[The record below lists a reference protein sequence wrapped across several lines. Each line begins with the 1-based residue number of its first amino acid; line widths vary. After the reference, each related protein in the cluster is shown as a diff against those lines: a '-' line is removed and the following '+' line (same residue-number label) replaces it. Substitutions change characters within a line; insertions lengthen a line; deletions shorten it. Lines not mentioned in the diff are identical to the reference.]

1 MTNSDYLLNLNTE
14 QSISYADSYGRFQTQ
29 LPLLFSYPTQSGSL
43 NPNDLYSDNSE
54 QYLAYPA
61 GVHQTTVTTSQLDR
75 YGSITLTT
83 SGSISFYVQS
93 MEYAGDSNPAYIA
106 GPYIVSGEGGLDDL
120 FIATYYDDT
129 PQNPFANSFSIT
141 TPGTYSV
148 VFPSPLVS
156 RAFTITHSGSS
167 TYSISQILPRKII
180 QKYDIEV
187 NSIKAYHV
195 SSTLID
201 TIALQVSDSIVVGSG
216 LIGEKSIDGGKIID
230 GTISG
235 VLIANGTVT
244 SNKVQAGTISG
255 VLIAGSTITGD
266 KIVAATIS
274 GSLITAGTITADR
287 IASSTLTA
295 SQIADGTITGQKI
308 VAGTVSGVL
317 IADNTISASNIQAN
331 TITGDKIAAATISG
345 SLITAGTITS
355 TQIAVS
361 GITAG
366 SLAANSITADN
377 ITTRTITADK
387 IVLSGV
393 TADLLGPEAVT
404 SAALASGAV
413 ISGKLAVGA
422 VQTNNLAAGSVT
434 AYAIAANTITGDRI
448 AANTIS
454 GALITTGTIT
464 ADNIATSTLTAA
476 QIADG
481 TITGQK
487 IVAGTVSGVLIT
499 DGTISATKIQANT
512 ITGDKI
518 AARTIS
524 GVLLTI
530 SGIKAENIEAGAIT
544 SDKISV
550 TNLQA
555 VSANTGSLTVN
566 GTITAGQTKINT
578 YGMSV
583 GSLADPLTQAALP
596 SLNSNV
602 LTIVASGTS
611 GDLQGIAMF
620 NIAQST
626 TTPLASINLDG
637 TSTLEI
643 ANNLSDNTAAV
654 HVNFKESYTGQFRI
668 YNGNFDM
675 RRTPG
680 TPPNIPTGSIRGYD
694 SDQTTLYELSSDRI
708 SLNSTAGVGIF
719 NVEANTGAVT
729 ITGDVAVN
737 TNKFK
742 VTASTGNTSVAG
754 TLGVTSDLAVNTNKF
769 NVTAS
774 TGDTSVAGILG
785 VTGDLAIN
793 TNKVS
798 ITASNGNTDI
808 RGNVT
813 VSGSISHRDAGILS
827 RSAGQTVNAG
837 TSARVQL
844 NVAGTGNILGNAT
857 TYEITVTNAGLYI
870 VNAAL
875 GSTTTNLPWNVRQN
889 ATSFTTGTQV
899 LPGLTFNDGRQ
910 LNTTIFYLS
919 ANDTVGLFVNNTGG
933 SSASVTGALRVVRL
947 T

>member
-1 MTNSDYLLNLNTE
+1 MTIDSNYLLNLNPDRA
-14 QSISYADSYGRFQTQ
+14 ISYADSHSRFETQ
-29 LPLLFSYPTQSGSL
+29 LPLLLSYPVLSGSRD
-43 NPNDLYSDNSE
+43 PHDLYPDDLE
-54 QYLAYPA
+54 LYLMYPS
-61 GVHQTTVTTSQLDR
+61 GVHQTTVAANQVDR

-93 MEYAGDSNPAYIA
+93 MEYVGDSNPAYIA
-106 GPYIVSGEGGLDDL
+106 GPYVVSGEGGSDDL
-120 FIATYYDDT
+120 FIASYYDDT
-129 PQNPFANSFSIT
+129 PQDPFTNSFSIT

-148 VFPSPLVS
+148 VFPNPLVS
-156 RAFTITHSGSS
+156 RAFTITHSGSNN
-167 TYSISQILPRKII
+167 YRISQILPRKLV

-216 LIGEKSIDGGKIID
+216 LIGEKSIDGAKIVD

-244 SNKVQAGTISG
+244 GNKVQAGTISG
-255 VLIAGSTITGD
+255 VLIAGATITGD
-266 KIVAATIS
+266 NIQAATIS
-274 GSLITAGTITADR
+274 GSLISAGTITFDK
-287 IASSTLTA
+287 IASKTLTA
-295 SQIADGTITGQKI
+295 SQIADATITGSNI

-317 IADNTISASNIQAN
+317 ITDNAVSASKIQAN
-331 TITGDKIAAATISG
+331 TITGDKIVAGTISG
-345 SLITAGTITS
+345 VLIAAGT
-355 TQIAVS
+355 
-361 GITAG
+361 
-366 SLAANSITADN
+366 ITADN

-387 IVLSGV
+387 IVLSGI
-393 TADLLGPEAVT
+393 TADLLGAEAVT
-404 SAALASGAV
+404 AAALASGAV

-620 NIAQST
+620 NVAQST

-808 RGNVT
+808 RGNLT
-813 VSGSISHRDAGILS
+813 VSGSISHRDIGVLARTTNQS
-827 RSAGQTVNAG
+827 VNAG
-837 TSARVQL
+837 TSAQMQL
-844 NVAGTGNILGNAT
+844 NTAGTGNITGNTT
-857 TYEITVTNAGLYI
+857 TYNVTVQSTGFFF
-870 VNAAL
+870 VNASVSSA
-875 GSTTTNLPWNVRQN
+875 TTNLPWRVNQN
-889 ATSFTTGTQV
+889 ATSYTTGTTV
-899 LPGLTFNDGRQ
+899 VTNLTFNGDGREVGTR
-910 LNTTIFYLS
+910 LVYLT
-919 ANDTVGLFVNNTGG
+919 AGDTLGLYINNT
-933 SSASVTGALRVVRL
+933 SAGAVNFTGTLRVARV

>member
-1 MTNSDYLLNLNTE
+1 MEGQMTNSDYLLNLNTE

-244 SNKVQAGTISG
+244 GNNVQAGTISG

-274 GSLITAGTITADR
+274 GSLITAGT
-287 IASSTLTA
+287 L
-295 SQIADGTITGQKI
+295 
-308 VAGTVSGVL
+308 
-317 IADNTISASNIQAN
+317 
-331 TITGDKIAAATISG
+331 
-345 SLITAGTITS
+345 
-355 TQIAVS
+355 
-361 GITAG
+361 
-366 SLAANSITADN
+366 
-377 ITTRTITADK
+377 TADK
-387 IVLSGV
+387 I
-393 TADLLGPEAVT
+393 
-404 SAALASGAV
+404 AS
-413 ISGKLAVGA
+413 
-422 VQTNNLAAGSVT
+422 N
-434 AYAIAANTITGDRI
+434 
-448 AANTIS
+448 
-454 GALITTGTIT
+454 
-464 ADNIATSTLTAA
+464 TLTAA

-481 TITGQK
+481 TITGAK

-499 DGTISATKIQANT
+499 DNAISASKIQANT

-518 AARTIS
+518 AANTIS
-524 GVLLTI
+524 GSLITAATI
-530 SGIKAENIEAGAIT
+530 SGSLIA
-544 SDKISV
+544 
-550 TNLQA
+550 
-555 VSANTGSLTVN
+555 ANTITADKLSVAQLDAVAANMGTLTVN
-566 GTITAGQTKINT
+566 SDITVSGSGYIKAGKTKIDTN
-578 YGMSV
+578 GMSV
-583 GSLADPLTQAALP
+583 GSLASPLNQTSLP
-596 SLNSNV
+596 GLNSNV
-602 LTIVASGTS
+602 LTIVTSGTS

-620 NIAQST
+620 NVAQST
-626 TTPLASINLDG
+626 VSPQASINLDG
-637 TSTLEI
+637 TTTLEI
-643 ANNLSDNTAAV
+643 ANNVTSNDASI
-654 HVNFKESYTGQFRI
+654 HVNFKDSYTGAFRI
-668 YNGNFDM
+668 YNGNLDL
-675 RRTPG
+675 RRTPDAVSNL
-680 TPPNIPTGSIRGYD
+680 PPGAIRGYAD
-694 SDQTTLYELSSDRI
+694 SIPDAVIYELSQDRI
-708 SLNSTAGVGIF
+708 NLSSYTGTTIY
-719 NVEANTGAVT
+719 NVEASTGAVT

-737 TNKFK
+737 TNK
-742 VTASTGNTSVAG
+742 
-754 TLGVTSDLAVNTNKF
+754 
-769 NVTAS
+769 
-774 TGDTSVAGILG
+774 
-785 VTGDLAIN
+785 
-793 TNKVS
+793 VS
-798 ITASNGNTDI
+798 IVASNGNTDI

-857 TYEITVTNAGLYI
+857 TYEVTVTNAGLYI
-870 VNAAL
+870 VNAAVT
-875 GSTTTNLPWNVRQN
+875 STTTNLPWNVRQN
-889 ATSFTTGTQV
+889 ATSFTTGTQM

-933 SSASVTGALRVVRL
+933 SSISVTGALRVVRL